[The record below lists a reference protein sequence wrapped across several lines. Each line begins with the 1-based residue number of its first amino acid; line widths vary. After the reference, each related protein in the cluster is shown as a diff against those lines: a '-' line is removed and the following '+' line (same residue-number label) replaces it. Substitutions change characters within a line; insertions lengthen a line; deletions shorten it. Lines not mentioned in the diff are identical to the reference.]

1 MRHDHV
7 TDFVAH
13 AMNMNVNLLQNIPQ
27 KHPANGRHFETQAL
41 FVFLGVGGCLHGAA
55 FASLYFFLETLINH
69 YFFSL

>member
-13 AMNMNVNLLQNIPQ
+13 AMNMNLLQNIPQ
-27 KHPANGRHFETQAL
+27 KHPANGRHFEMQAL